1 VSDGASADDS
11 VNVPGETRHDGDE
24 GRVLMDFTVGP
35 AGVGPPTA
43 ITPVDADEDR
53 PVLRSPE

>member
-1 VSDGASADDS
+1 VSPGSPDDS
-11 VNVPGETRHDGDE
+11 VNVVGETRDDGDQ

-43 ITPVDADEDR
+43 ITPVDADEDQ
-53 PVLRSPE
+53 PVESSPE